1 MLGIILSMEITHT
14 HTESVN
20 ALPGY
25 MLPGKMEWVVYKA
38 GELLPNGRIVS
49 ADYLKTSTVNGF
61 IKGRK
66 RRKYNDGYYAKMD
79 VPDYLFHY
87 NERSSYFEEEHGTSI
102 EIAGSTD
109 ESGYERFKIEFSSLA
124 ERDDFI
130 SNVLKAAVGSKPA
143 G

>member
-1 MLGIILSMEITHT
+1 MEITHT

-20 ALPGY
+20 ALPDY
-25 MLPGKMEWVVYKA
+25 LLPGKMEWVIYKA
-38 GELLPNGRIVS
+38 GELLPNGRLVS
-49 ADYLKTSTVNGF
+49 TNYLRSSTVNGF

-87 NERSSYFEEEHGTSI
+87 NERISYFEEEHGISI
-102 EIAGSTD
+102 EITGSAG
-109 ESGYERFKIEFSSLA
+109 EPRLEKFKIEFSNAA

-130 SNVLKAAVGSKPA
+130 SNVLKVTVGSKPA
-143 G
+143 S